1 MDRLMGWVMIV
12 AMLLAAPVSAQTL
25 PPADGPITCT
35 SPVSVGDS
43 AKSLMQRY
51 GEEAVVADDLYTG
64 VEDITY
70 RGVALLPQS
79 PDWRIDVLF
88 ADDAMTR
95 VARLTVRD
103 AESSHW
109 NVAGVTI
116 GSTLAQVQKINGK
129 PFLVTGIDSDFTGF
143 VINWKGGV
151 LGRPLPGGCEI
162 VVRFG
167 RGKDIRSAPSGD
179 PVASDNATMRK
190 WGPVVEQIEVRFP
203 EK

>member
-1 MDRLMGWVMIV
+1 MRRTIIPL
-12 AMLLAAPVSAQTL
+12 MLLAAPASAQTV
-25 PPADGPITCT
+25 PPGDGAITCS

-51 GEEAVVADDLYTG
+51 GQEARIADDLYTG

-70 RGVALLPQS
+70 RGVALLLQS
-79 PDWRIDVLF
+79 PEWRIDVSF
-88 ADDAMTR
+88 ADETMSR

-103 AESSHW
+103 AKTSHW

-129 PFLVTGIDSDFTGF
+129 PFLITGIDSDASGF
-143 VINWKGGV
+143 VVNWKGGV
-151 LGRPLPGGCEI
+151 LGRPLQGGCEI

-167 RGKDIRSAPSGD
+167 QGKDARGAPAGD
-179 PVASDNATMRK
+179 RVASDNATMRK

-203 EK
+203 DR